1 MNLPESFLTTIRT
14 AFHQDGEAYLAVLP
28 DLIEE
33 ARQRWG
39 LTDITPVENLSFNYV
54 AYALRP
60 AKSPKGERSDRQGA
74 QSKGEV
80 VLKIGVPHRELFSEM
95 AALRLFNG
103 EGCVRMLEVDES
115 RGMFLLERVRPGA
128 MLVTLEDDDQRTHIA
143 VDVMTKLWREAP
155 EGLPFIPLTTWF
167 DALKKL
173 RPAFGGG
180 TGPFPEKIVSR
191 VEQTLPRLY
200 AESSP
205 PCLIHG
211 DFHHFNVL
219 SSGDGW
225 IAIDPK
231 GVVGHPEYEIG
242 PLLVNP
248 WFSLVN
254 GSSPKRQTER
264 RLDIL
269 SERLGFPRQ
278 RLLDW
283 AVCFAVLS
291 AWWDTQPD
299 GTGGEYSLGC
309 AELFDS
315 L

>member
-1 MNLPESFLTTIRT
+1 MSLPESFLTTIRT

>member
-1 MNLPESFLTTIRT
+1 MNLPEPFLTNNRNS
-14 AFHQDGEAYLAVLP
+14 FQQDGEAYLAVLP

-33 ARQRWG
+33 ARQRWD

-54 AYALRP
+54 AYATRP
-60 AKSPKGERSDRQGA
+60 STAFVAKNAPHSA
-74 QSKGEV
+74 QGEV

-103 EGCVRMLEVDES
+103 EGCVRMLEADEA
-115 RGMFLLERVRPGA
+115 RGMFLLERVRPGE
-128 MLVTLEDDDQRTHIA
+128 MLVALEDDDQRTHIA
-143 VDVMTKLWREAP
+143 VDVMTKLWRKAP
-155 EGLPFIPLTTWF
+155 EGLPFIPLTDWF
-167 DALKKL
+167 DALQKV

-180 TGPFPEKIVSR
+180 TGPFPEKLFAR
-191 VEQTLPRLY
+191 VERTLPRLY

-205 PCLIHG
+205 SCLIHG

-248 WFSLVN
+248 WFSFVN

-269 SERLGFPRQ
+269 SERLGFPRP

-283 AVCFAVLS
+283 AVCFAILS

-299 GTGGEYSLGC
+299 GTGGEYSLRC

>member
-1 MNLPESFLTTIRT
+1 MNLPEPFLTNIRNS
-14 AFHQDGEAYLAVLP
+14 FQQDGEAYLAVLP

-33 ARQRWG
+33 ARQRWD

-54 AYALRP
+54 AYATRP
-60 AKSPKGERSDRQGA
+60 STAFVAKNAPHSA
-74 QSKGEV
+74 QGEV

-103 EGCVRMLEVDES
+103 EGCVRMLEADEA
-115 RGMFLLERVRPGA
+115 RGMFLLERVRPGE
-128 MLVTLEDDDQRTHIA
+128 MLVALEDDDQRTHIA
-143 VDVMTKLWREAP
+143 VDVMTKLWRKAP
-155 EGLPFIPLTTWF
+155 EGLPFIPLTDWF
-167 DALKKL
+167 DALQKV

-180 TGPFPEKIVSR
+180 TGPFPEKLFAR
-191 VEQTLPRLY
+191 VERTLPRLY

-205 PCLIHG
+205 SCLIHG

-248 WFSLVN
+248 WFSFVN

-269 SERLGFPRQ
+269 SERLGFPRP

-283 AVCFAVLS
+283 AVCFAILS

-299 GTGGEYSLGC
+299 GTGGEYSLRC

>member
-1 MNLPESFLTTIRT
+1 MNLPEPFLTNIRN
-14 AFHQDGEAYLAVLP
+14 AFQQDGEAYLAVLP

-33 ARQRWG
+33 ARQRWD

-54 AYALRP
+54 AYATQLS
-60 AKSPKGERSDRQGA
+60 SPSGRGQGEGM
-74 QSKGEV
+74 GEV
-80 VLKIGVPHRELFSEM
+80 VLKIGVPHRELFSEI

-103 EGCVRMLEVDES
+103 EGCVRMLEADES
-115 RGMFLLERVRPGA
+115 RGMFLLERVRPGG
-128 MLVTLEDDDQRTHIA
+128 MLAVLEDDDQRTHIA
-143 VDVMTKLWREAP
+143 VDVMTRLWREAP
-155 EGLPFIPLTTWF
+155 AGSPFIPLSDWF
-167 DALKKL
+167 AALKNV

-180 TGPFPEKIVSR
+180 TGPFPAKLFARIE
-191 VEQTLPRLY
+191 ETLPRLF
-200 AESSP
+200 AESAP

-231 GVVGHPEYEIG
+231 GVVGHPEYEVG
-242 PLLVNP
+242 PLLINP
-248 WFSLVN
+248 WFSLTN
-254 GSSPKRQTER
+254 GTSPRRQTER

-269 SERLGFPRQ
+269 SERLGFPRSH
-278 RLLDW
+278 LLDW
-283 AVCFAVLS
+283 ATCFAILS

-299 GTGGEYSLGC
+299 GAGGEYSLGC

-315 L
+315 LRPR